1 MRRNNMKIQYEQY
14 YVEKADITIIMKA
27 IINEKDEQIKYE
39 LSGYYFGD
47 PSIYGLEEFKDN
59 KGK

>member
-1 MRRNNMKIQYEQY
+1 MKIQYEQY
-14 YVEKADITIIMKA
+14 YVEKVDITIIMKA
-27 IINEKDEQIKYE
+27 IINEKDEPIKYE
-39 LSGYYFGD
+39 LSGYYFGK